1 MIPKIIHYVWV
12 GPKPISENILKCIK
26 SWQKIMPDYKIQLW
40 NESNFEIN
48 SYTFTKK
55 AYHKKKYAY
64 VADYIRLWVLFQQG
78 GIYLDTDM
86 YVLKRLDDLLN
97 YNLVLG
103 KEDTEYISA
112 GMIAANQNN
121 LYIQKLLDYYN
132 QHTEILEPIPKIM
145 TRVFQEYSNRL
156 NSNQNNIQINSIF
169 DQLDQVNKMS
179 QVDKIK
185 ILESKYFYPYNS
197 DNIKI
202 FLQNGWTGAP
212 QESYAVH
219 LWDYSWGHPLNK
231 FIKKIG
237 LHKNLKRITEKL
249 GIKNQIKKIL
259 KME

>member
-12 GPKPISENILKCIK
+12 GPKPQSVKILRCLE
-26 SWQKIMPDYKIQLW
+26 SWSRVMPDYQIQLW
-40 NESNFEIN
+40 NENNFDIQAY
-48 SYTFTKK
+48 SFTRE

-64 VADYIRLWVLFQQG
+64 VADYIRLWVLDQYG

-86 YVLKRLDDLLN
+86 YVLNRFDDLLN

-112 GMIAANQNN
+112 GMIATSQNN
-121 LYIQKLLDYYN
+121 LYIKKLLDYYN
-132 QHTEILEPIPKIM
+132 QNTEILEPIPKIM
-145 TRVFQEYSNRL
+145 TRIFQEYSN
-156 NSNQNNIQINSIF
+156 QNNTQPNSIF
-169 DQLDQVNKMS
+169 NQLDQVKKIS

-185 ILESKYFYPYNS
+185 ILEPKYFYPYMAE
-197 DNIKI
+197 NIKI
-202 FLQNGWTGAP
+202 FLQNNWTGAP

-231 FIKKIG
+231 LIKKIG
-237 LHKNLKRITEKL
+237 LHKNLKILTEKL